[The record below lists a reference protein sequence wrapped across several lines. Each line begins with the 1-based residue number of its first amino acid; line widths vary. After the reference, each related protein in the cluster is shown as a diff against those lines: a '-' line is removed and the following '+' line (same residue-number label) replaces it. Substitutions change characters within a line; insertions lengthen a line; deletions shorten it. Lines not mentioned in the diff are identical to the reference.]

1 MSIII
6 NHIHLL
12 GFVDIAL
19 NQNQFPSIGK
29 FPASRYCYVSKSM
42 LHQSNLFNKLI
53 ILHFIIIYRRNY
65 MYSCTLYQD
74 IIIITMLIILSQY
87 ACDVLNLLQICI

>member
-1 MSIII
+1 MLIII

-19 NQNQFPSIGK
+19 NQDQFPSIGK
-29 FPASRYCYVSKSM
+29 FPASRYYYVSKSM

-53 ILHFIIIYRRNY
+53 MLHLIIIYRQNY